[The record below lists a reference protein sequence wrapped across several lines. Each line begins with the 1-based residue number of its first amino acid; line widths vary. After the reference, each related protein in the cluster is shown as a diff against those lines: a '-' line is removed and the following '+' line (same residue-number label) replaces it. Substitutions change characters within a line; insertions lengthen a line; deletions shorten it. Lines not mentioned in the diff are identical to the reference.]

1 MSKFMIVPCVFL
13 MLGIH
18 MPMGDAQIIQ
28 QRAGAPIN
36 LPVYLRISGE
46 VQHLYCRSCKNVDR
60 KTLL

>member
-13 MLGIH
+13 MLGIR

-36 LPVYLRISGE
+36 LPVYLRTSGE
-46 VQHLYCRSCKNVDR
+46 VQHL
-60 KTLL
+60 